1 MEDSSYRD
9 SELIEVFVA
18 QNELEATMVKDM
30 LESEGIDALIRSD
43 QIVWYDGIAKAGRGY
58 WGKVFVR
65 DEDEPRAK
73 ELVADF
79 IEKDEGSP
87 H

>member
-1 MEDSSYRD
+1 MKDHSYRD
-9 SELIEVFVA
+9 SKLVEVFVA
-18 QNELEATMVKDM
+18 QNELEATMVKDV
-30 LESEGIDALIRSD
+30 LEAEGIDALVRSD

-65 DEDEPRAK
+65 DEDERRAK
-73 ELVADF
+73 ALVAEF
-79 IEKDEGSP
+79 VEQDEESE

>member
-1 MEDSSYRD
+1 MRDDSYKD
-9 SELIEVFVA
+9 SKLVEIFMA
-18 QNELEATMVKDM
+18 QNELEATMIKDM
-30 LESEGIDALIRSD
+30 LESHGVDALIRSD

-65 DEDEPRAK
+65 DEDESKAK
-73 ELVADF
+73 ELVAEF
-79 IEKDEGSP
+79 MEQDEESP